1 MILKHDR
8 AAVAFEQMLYI
19 PLTPSL
25 LPSLLT
31 PSFPH
36 SLLSS
41 VRPSNR
47 QSFQPSF
54 PQYFRLFT
62 LLLHHHRP
70 FLPNTLNTTLPKT
83 HSLLRPSSLL
93 PLPSLPPSR
102 CYTSVA
108 PSFRVSVSRSPTHP
122 PTHQPTFF
130 ASFLLP
136 FPFMKFSVQPLMCA
150 EYNLRV
156 SAGWR
161 KRISTDQV

>member
-1 MILKHDR
+1 MLQLRLNKCCILHLLR
-8 AAVAFEQMLYI
+8 LFFPSYY
-19 PLTPSL
+19 PLL
-25 LPSLLT
+25 

-36 SLLSS
+36 SLGPS
-41 VRPSNR
+41 V
-47 QSFQPSF
+47 QPSVLPTF
-54 PQYFRLFT
+54 IPSVLPSFNPAPS
-62 LLLHHHRP
+62 LLPHHHHSP
-70 FLPNTLNTTLPKT
+70 SLPNTLNTTLPKT